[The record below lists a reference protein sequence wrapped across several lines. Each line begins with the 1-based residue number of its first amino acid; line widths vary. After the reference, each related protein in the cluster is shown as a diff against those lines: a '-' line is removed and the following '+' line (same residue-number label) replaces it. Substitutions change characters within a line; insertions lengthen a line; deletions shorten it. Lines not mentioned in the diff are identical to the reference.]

1 MVEAV
6 RFVFFTGIIQPV
18 FSNVRLSG
26 SWNSEGLPS
35 ANWSSVTMQQV
46 TGIDGCPAFEAF
58 VSLDASQ
65 SGQTFRWG
73 VTLDGPAGPNL
84 WGIATEVGDPNLT
97 DRYRSFVL
105 EGGATTQEVQYYFT
119 IGRRLGA
126 HKLYTSTGAEPR
138 IAFSVWAPNAQA
150 VDVVFGVQNC
160 GYIDDSGGGVDQSVP
175 AIPLAKGADGI
186 WDSDPALHAF
196 ADLEGK
202 PYMYRIRNEQG
213 IIRYR
218 TDLYSR
224 EQIGVGGNNPKGNP
238 YNGSFQDLDG
248 TVSCSV
254 VRDPDVV
261 ILPSSAGSPPTQIA
275 AQDFWAGE
283 FSSARPVPTQME
295 DLVIYEMHVGS
306 LGFGKA
312 GPGDLNDAI
321 AFLDHLTLLGVNAIE
336 LLPMSQFDGTAAWGY
351 GDSHHFAIQSSAGG
365 RDQYQLFVRECHSRG
380 LAVIQDV
387 VYNHFDSQA
396 ERAEWHYDSDA
407 ENDNIYYWYEGV
419 PSNYPDSD
427 GGYLDNGSSGWTP
440 RFWEELVRS
449 LFVSSAAAFVKEF
462 HVDGFRVD
470 LTDAIHQNNALHSN
484 GSPVGNANQFG
495 SKFLREW
502 SRTLRMLK
510 PTVMLA
516 AEDYTGWDKMT
527 QLPDNGG
534 LGFDSIWY
542 ADFVHH
548 LVGDGNY
555 GPSYARLIHTAG
567 LGGDGPLAMD
577 YFGGALQG
585 SGTNKVVYQENH
597 DEAGNEANTRR
608 TIVEAVNGAPIIGD
622 TREFAEARC
631 RVAMGMNILS
641 AGTPMFFMAE
651 EIGAQNIFL
660 YQSTEFLGA
669 REDILGGT
677 TGQGALPFRF
687 YQDIIGLRLHH
698 PALRTH
704 QLNLAYVHNV
714 NRVIAFLRPEP
725 TEQLLVIASLANTPF
740 ANGYAIAAG
749 SALPDGNWQEIF
761 NSDAN
766 NYGGANVGNFG
777 AVVPSSQGNIRVR
790 IPANGF
796 LVFSKA

>member
-1 MVEAV
+1 MLKAV
-6 RFVFFTGIIQPV
+6 RFVFITGISLPV
-18 FSNVRLSG
+18 FSNLRLSG
-26 SWNSEGLPS
+26 SWNSEGLQS
-35 ANWSSVTMQQV
+35 ANWSSIPMQEI
-46 TGIDGCPAFEAF
+46 TGVDGCPAFEAMA
-58 VSLDASQ
+58 SLDSSQ
-65 SGQTFRWG
+65 TGQTFRWG
-73 VTLDGPAGPNL
+73 VILDGPAGPDV
-84 WGIATEVGDPNLT
+84 WGIPTEIGDPNST
-97 DRYRSFVL
+97 ERYRSFVL
-105 EGGATTQEVQYYFT
+105 EGGGEIQQVEYYFT

-126 HKLYTSTGAEPR
+126 QKLYTASGAQPR

-150 VDVVFGVQNC
+150 VDVVFGLQNC
-160 GYIDDSGGGVDQSVP
+160 GYIDDSGGGVDQTIP
-175 AIPLAKGADGI
+175 AIPLAKGADAI

-202 PYMYRIRNEQG
+202 PYMYRIKNEQG

-218 TDLYSR
+218 TDLHSR
-224 EQIGVGGNNPKGNP
+224 EQIGLGETNPNGAP

-261 ILPSSAGSPPTQIA
+261 ILPWSAGPPTRITDK
-275 AQDFWAGE
+275 DFWTGE
-283 FSSARPVPTQME
+283 FSSDRPVPTQME
-295 DLVIYEMHVGS
+295 DLVIYELHIGS

-351 GDSHHFAIQSSAGG
+351 GDSHHFAVQSSAGG
-365 RDQYQLFVRECHSRG
+365 RDEYRLFVRECHSRG
-380 LAVIQDV
+380 IAVIQDV

-419 PSNYPDSD
+419 PSQYPDPS

-440 RFWEELVRS
+440 RFWEELVRC
-449 LFVSSAAAFVKEF
+449 LFVSSAAAFIKEF

-470 LTDAIHQNNALHSN
+470 LTDAIHQNNCRHSD
-484 GSPVGNANQFG
+484 GTPVGNANQFG

-502 SRTLRMLK
+502 SRTLRLLK
-510 PTVMLA
+510 PMIMLA

-527 QLPDNGG
+527 QPPDNPG

-542 ADFVHH
+542 ADFIHH

-567 LGGDGPLAMD
+567 QGDDDGLAMD

-585 SGTNKVVYQENH
+585 SGNNKVVYHENH

-608 TIVEAVNGAPIIGD
+608 TIVEAVNGAPLIGD
-622 TREFAEARC
+622 TRKFAEARC
-631 RVAMGMNILS
+631 RFATGMNILS

-651 EIGAQNIFL
+651 EIGAQNLFL
-660 YQSTEFLGA
+660 YKSSEFLQA
-669 REDILGGT
+669 REDIVGDT
-677 TGQGALPFRF
+677 TGQGALLFRF
-687 YQDIIGLRLHH
+687 YQDIIRFRVHH
-698 PALRTH
+698 PAVRTR
-704 QLNLAYVHNV
+704 QLNLVYVHNG
-714 NRVIAFLRPEP
+714 NRVIVFLRPES
-725 TEQLLVIASLANTPF
+725 TEQLLVVATLSNTPF
-740 ANGYAIAAG
+740 SNGYVIQAG
-749 SALPDGNWQEIF
+749 SALPNGNWQEIF

-766 NYGGANVGNFG
+766 IYGGDNVGNFG
-777 AVVPSSQGNIRVR
+777 AVIPSSQGAIQAR

-796 LVFSKA
+796 LIFSKT